1 MTEYEYAADVVLE
14 GLKTGYTTA
23 EKYIKN
29 IIPNVLLQKK
39 TPSRLKGGVFFKINI
54 CCKSR

>member
-39 TPSRLKGGVFFKINI
+39 TPSRLFKINI